1 MAQRADQH
9 LEVED
14 MLALDRGSL
23 PELTAAA
30 MRRHLTGCVECRRL
44 HEIVRVRRAEM
55 TSVLLGAS
63 RTSRWE
69 GLAHRAIDTARL
81 AAPTPALFDRLSR
94 WLEAHPGRAETAL
107 RVRVGAS
114 TGQARADAS
123 GLETVALAGVK
134 WCLTPGAPRDAAYTA
149 RFVADAAM
157 LTADL
162 YGEEA
167 TTRVVVGPG
176 HELEIRLTELRRR
189 IPAPLAV
196 VAPVA
201 EGEPRVEFFGRT
213 NDGFAAKFAQLPD
226 GELLV
231 VVEPLSPIPDLA

>member
-1 MAQRADQH
+1 MALRTDQH
-9 LEVED
+9 LEAED
-14 MLALDRGSL
+14 LLALDRGAL
-23 PELTAAA
+23 PELKAAA
-30 MRRHLTGCVECRRL
+30 MRRHLTECGECRRL
-44 HEIVRVRRAEM
+44 HELIRVRRAEM
-55 TSVLLGAS
+55 SSILLGTS

-94 WLEAHPGRAETAL
+94 WLETHPGRSETAL

-114 TGQARADAS
+114 TGRARVNAS

-134 WCLTPGAPRDAAYTA
+134 WCLTPGAPRDVTFST
-149 RFVADAAM
+149 RDVADVTM
-157 LTADL
+157 VTADL
-162 YGEEA
+162 HGEA
-167 TTRVVVGPG
+167 AATRVVVGPG
-176 HELEIRLTELRRR
+176 RELEIRLTELRRR
-189 IPAPLAV
+189 IAAPLAV

-201 EGEPRVEFFGRT
+201 EGEPRVEFFIRT
-213 NDGFAAKFAQLPD
+213 NDGFAAKFAELPD